1 MVQYSILQSIDI
13 IVLVMFY
20 TLCCYGDDDEYCVII
35 GFYDYILELNGTLA
49 EEEHHEEEIFAQQKL
64 EC

>member
-1 MVQYSILQSIDI
+1 
-13 IVLVMFY
+13 MFY